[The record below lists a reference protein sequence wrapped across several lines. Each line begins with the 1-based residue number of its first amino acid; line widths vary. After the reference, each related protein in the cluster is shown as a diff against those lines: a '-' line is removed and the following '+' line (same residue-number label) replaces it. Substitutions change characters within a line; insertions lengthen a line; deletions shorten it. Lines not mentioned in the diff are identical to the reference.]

1 MSQYRTTLP
10 EKITVTCTD
19 NDQTHEAYLQKYVEG
34 QYMDVIINTVRVRL
48 IKGSRI
54 YVGNMAGYEF
64 TAKDPELLH
73 IKQGR

>member
-1 MSQYRTTLP
+1 LANYKSQLP

-19 NDQTHEAYLQKYVEG
+19 NDQTHEAYLDRYVEG
-34 QYMDVIINTVRVRL
+34 KYMDVIINTVRVRL
-48 IKGSRI
+48 VKGRRM

-64 TAKDPELLH
+64 TAQDPEVLH

>member
-1 MSQYRTTLP
+1 LAQYKSQLP

-19 NDQTHEAYLQKYVEG
+19 NDQTHEAYLDRYVEG
-34 QYMDVIINTVRVRL
+34 KHMDVIINTVRVRL
-48 IKGSRI
+48 IKGTRL

-64 TAKDPELLH
+64 TAQEPQVLH

>member
-1 MSQYRTTLP
+1 MANYKSQLP

-19 NDQTHEAYLQKYVEG
+19 NDQTHEAYLDRYVEG
-34 QYMDVIINTVRVRL
+34 KYMDVIINTVRVRL
-48 IKGSRI
+48 VKGSRV

-64 TAKDPELLH
+64 TARDPEVLH

>member
-1 MSQYRTTLP
+1 LAQYKSQLP

-19 NDQTHEAYLQKYVEG
+19 NDQTHEAFLDRYVEG
-34 QYMDVIINTVRVRL
+34 KYMDVIINTVRVRL
-48 IKGSRI
+48 VKGSRV

-64 TAKDPELLH
+64 TARDPEVLH